1 MGVVI
6 DFFLGGLM
14 IRLDWIAL
22 VEGDSGEGWEID
34 YTVHTDGKFG

>member
-6 DFFLGGLM
+6 DFLGGLM
-14 IRLDWIAL
+14 IGLDWIGL
-22 VEGDSGEGWEID
+22 VEGDWREGWEIN